1 MMTNYKFYNANPL
14 GNIEQDC
21 VCRAISKATE
31 LPYREIEKKLYLI
44 SEVFECDELCVCCY
58 QHLLEKVFGL
68 TQRNANGMSV
78 GKIAKD
84 FKRNRVIIRINGHL
98 TCSIYGTVYDIWDC
112 TDEIADVFWVVE

>member
-1 MMTNYKFYNANPL
+1 MTNYKFYNANPL

-31 LPYREIEKKLYLI
+31 LPYKEIEKKLYLI

-84 FKRNRVIIRINGHL
+84 FKRNRLLIRIDGHL
-98 TCSIYGTVYDIWDC
+98 TCSINGIVYDIWDC
-112 TDEIADVFWVVE
+112 TEEKADVFWVVE

>member
-1 MMTNYKFYNANPL
+1 MTNYKFYNANPL

-31 LPYREIEKKLYLI
+31 LPYKEIEKKLYLI
-44 SEVFECDELCVCCY
+44 GEVFECDELSVCCY

-84 FKRNRVIIRINGHL
+84 FKRNRLLIRIDGHL
-98 TCSIYGTVYDIWDC
+98 TCSINGVVYDIWDC
-112 TDEIADVFWVVE
+112 TEEKADVFWVVE